1 MYTKYSLP
9 VKWNVFIVCAKCAF
23 TWAFMSPLIAMK
35 KEVILSVRV
44 EPDIDEIL
52 RNLAKKDDRTV
63 AWIVRKLLI
72 EALEARRLLK
82 TKPAK

>member
-1 MYTKYSLP
+1 MYSLFARNAP
-9 VKWNVFIVCAKCAF
+9 LPERSLNSGIVIV
-23 TWAFMSPLIAMK
+23 SPSIAMK

-82 TKPAK
+82 AKPAK

>member
-1 MYTKYSLP
+1 MRHYLSARCIQEFL
-9 VKWNVFIVCAKCAF
+9 IV
-23 TWAFMSPLIAMK
+23 SPSIAMK

>member
-1 MYTKYSLP
+1 
-9 VKWNVFIVCAKCAF
+9 
-23 TWAFMSPLIAMK
+23 MK

-82 TKPAK
+82 VKPAK